1 MCLQWCHVRGWVID
15 NDVPCWEC
23 PAYGQPPV
31 ASCDTCIHRRE
42 GEAGPMCALTKL
54 ALPYAGGC
62 CHHNVDL
69 RAGAQ
74 IAVPLDELAVAPW
87 VLAVHRATSPAAL
100 LADHH
105 SAPELEL
112 RDGRAWLRL
121 DELAVPFVYGVTA
134 DAWEAAVALPA
145 PEPIPDAPPHFA
157 VALEAL
163 ETLQADGD
171 VAPVYARLIRL
182 LADMPLESLPDYWR
196 GTIAETLNL
205 LEERCSS

>member
-1 MCLQWCHVRGWVID
+1 MCLQFCHVRGWLID

-23 PAYGQPPV
+23 PAYGVPPA
-31 ASCDTCIHRRE
+31 ASCDTCVHRRE
-42 GEAGPMCALTKL
+42 GEAGPFCGVTKL

-62 CHHNVDL
+62 CHHNASVNTV
-69 RAGAQ
+69 Q

-87 VLAVHRATSPAAL
+87 VLAAHHAATPAAL

-134 DAWEAAVALPA
+134 DAWEAAVAVPA
-145 PEPIPDAPPHFA
+145 AAPIPDAPPHVA

-163 ETLQADGD
+163 ETLHADGD
-171 VAPVYARLIRL
+171 IAPVYARLIRL
-182 LADMPLESLPDYWR
+182 LGEMPLESLPDYWR
-196 GTIAETLNL
+196 DTIAETLNL
-205 LEERCSS
+205 LEERWSS